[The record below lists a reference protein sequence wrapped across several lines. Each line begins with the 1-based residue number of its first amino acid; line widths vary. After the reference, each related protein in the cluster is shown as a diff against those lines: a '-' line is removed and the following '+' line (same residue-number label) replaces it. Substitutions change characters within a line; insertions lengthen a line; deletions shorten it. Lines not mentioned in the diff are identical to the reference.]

1 MEQLTALGELAK
13 SWPSSQQLVASHDG
27 RVGAQRVQ
35 LSRAPDSR
43 HDARH
48 DARCGLPLVTLLWRT
63 QGYGLVTMN
72 RSI

>member
-1 MEQLTALGELAK
+1 MEQLAALGELAK
-13 SWPSSQQLVASHDG
+13 SWPSSQQPAASHDG

-48 DARCGLPLVTLLWRT
+48 DARCGLPVTLLWRT

>member
-1 MEQLTALGELAK
+1 MEQLAALGELAK
-13 SWPSSQQLVASHDG
+13 SWPSTQQPAASHDE
-27 RVGAQRVQ
+27 RVGVQ

>member
-1 MEQLTALGELAK
+1 MEQQAALGELAK
-13 SWPSSQQLVASHDG
+13 SWPSSQQPAASHDG